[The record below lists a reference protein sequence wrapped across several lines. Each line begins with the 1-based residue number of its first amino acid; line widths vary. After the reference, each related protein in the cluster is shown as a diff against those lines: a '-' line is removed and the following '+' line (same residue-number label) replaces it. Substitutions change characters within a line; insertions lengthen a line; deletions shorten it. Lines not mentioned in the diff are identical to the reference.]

1 VRHFFTKRA
10 YISSMVAGTA
20 LTMGVL
26 YYEYSQPPI
35 RFKRDANGNVSVPA
49 NVKPEELFV
58 NPAAGDF
65 RLKPENPAVR
75 GGVPLPEVLTDING
89 NPRDPQHPS
98 LGAVEF
104 QGTPNT
110 SGGSASKFFSAPFTY
125 FVLLTTLLAN
135 MGSLYM
141 SAKIFK
147 ESSRNQVALI
157 GLFREHVLRRTKSQR
172 RTHSRFLNAAA
183 PAQEMLEEL
192 KESKKITMN
201 NERLD
206 KQQAKTGGIS

>member
-1 VRHFFTKRA
+1 MRRFSKRT
-10 YISSMVAGTA
+10 YYSSAAIATI
-20 LTMGVL
+20 LTMSVL

-35 RFKRDANGNVSVPA
+35 RFKTDANGNVSVPA

-58 NPAAGDF
+58 DPSHGDF
-65 RLKPENPAVR
+65 RLRPENPAVR
-75 GGVPLPEVLTDING
+75 GGVPVPEVTTDING
-89 NPRDPQHPS
+89 RVRDATRPS
-98 LGAVEF
+98 IGAFEF

-135 MGSLYM
+135 LGSLYM

-157 GLFREHVLRRTKSQR
+157 GLFREHVLRRTKRNR
-172 RTHSRFLNAAA
+172 RTHARLLNAAA
-183 PAQEMLEEL
+183 PAQEMLVEL
-192 KESKKITMN
+192 QESRAKKPQHRQT
-201 NERLD
+201 
-206 KQQAKTGGIS
+206 QQDS